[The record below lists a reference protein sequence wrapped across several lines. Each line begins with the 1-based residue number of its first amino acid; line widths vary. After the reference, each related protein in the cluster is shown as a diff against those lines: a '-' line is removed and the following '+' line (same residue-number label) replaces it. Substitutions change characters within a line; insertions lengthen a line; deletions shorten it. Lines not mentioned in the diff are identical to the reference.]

1 MRDYFQSLLLHS
13 LDIVRQVFG
22 QSVLKD
28 RRAILQY
35 RSKAGA
41 IKGDNDIHGNAG
53 PF

>member
-1 MRDYFQSLLLHS
+1 MTGL
-13 LDIVRQVFG
+13 IVRQVFG
-22 QSVLKD
+22 QSVVKD

-41 IKGDNDIHGNAG
+41 IKGDNVIHGNAS